1 MRANLLVCIGLR
13 HVKHEPPILL
23 VMVSSI
29 VLFVQN
35 ELLILELDFHILVIV
50 KKLFHLVK

>member
-50 KKLFHLVK
+50 KKLFNLVK